1 MKSIIPLFVVGMLVF
16 SGVGVFSTSLES
28 EEFVLE
34 QCSSVMFSRPAV
46 SSVEDFVSVEVKE
59 ASSMLRLTG
68 APLIPKKTMQFVLP
82 FGSSVDDVSVE
93 YLGSS
98 FEQISG
104 VVQPAAAPVIEG
116 SSEVSEPTCNP
127 VFYELDQY
135 PVEEY
140 QLRVSAGIV
149 NGVRSTIVSV
159 EVYPVI
165 YHPEQSSL
173 QSFEQIDV
181 ELMYS
186 SPSQPVVFNDEF
198 DLVIIAPELFVD
210 ELEPLVTHKNSIGTE
225 AYILT
230 VEEIEADFTQGVDEA
245 ENIKLAIL
253 DAVETFGVDYVLL
266 VGGLV
271 GQNLETWYVPVRYVS
286 TPNEDAFLC
295 DLYYADL
302 YMIEDNETVFSSWDS
317 NDDDRFG
324 EWLSQ
329 VGRKDIIEA
338 VPDVYVGRWACQ
350 KESEVTTMVEKTIAY
365 ESAVATES
373 WFKRILTAG
382 GDTYPDSGPIDEY
395 EAEIDVEVTI
405 GNMDGFEPVRLKA
418 SDGSLSGQASFTD
431 AFSEGVGFVHCAG
444 HANPSTLI
452 THPPGIKAEKIEIM
466 RMHRLSIMD
475 FMWAVLYQGKGIAE
489 ALDILMKPV
498 EPKLNNGEMLPIV
511 LVGGCHNSQFNVSMK
526 NIIETGFTHAYGYG
540 IHGPNCWSWWLTVK
554 KDGGSIA
561 TIGNSGYGMGI
572 VGAGYPTG
580 LDGWL
585 YPRFFYNYNVNE
597 YRNLGAAHA
606 GAISDYIS
614 EFDINNDAE
623 DRQMVEQWILL
634 GDPSILPGGFE

>member
-1 MKSIIPLFVVGMLVF
+1 MKSIIPLFVVGMLLF

-34 QCSSVMFSRPAV
+34 QCSSVMFSSPAV
-46 SSVEDFVSVEVKE
+46 SPLDDFVSVEIEE

-68 APLIPKKTMQFVLP
+68 APLLPKKTMQFVLP
-82 FGSSVDDVSVE
+82 FGSSVDGVSVE
-93 YLGSS
+93 YLGRSV
-98 FEQISG
+98 EYISG

-116 SSEVSEPTCNP
+116 SSEVSEPICDP
-127 VFYELDQY
+127 VFYELDQF
-135 PVEEY
+135 PVDDY

-149 NGVRSTIVSV
+149 DGVRSTIVSV
-159 EVYPVI
+159 EVYPII
-165 YHPEQSSL
+165 YYPGESML
-173 QSFEQIDV
+173 ESFEQISV
-181 ELMYS
+181 ELIYS
-186 SPSQPVVFNDEF
+186 SPSEPVVFNDEF

-230 VEEIEADFTQGVDEA
+230 VEEIEADFTQGADEA
-245 ENIKLAIL
+245 ENVKLAIL
-253 DAVETFGVDYVLL
+253 DAVESFGVDYVLL

-317 NDDDRFG
+317 NDDGLFG

-329 VGRKDIIEA
+329 VNRKDIIEA

-350 KESEVTTMVEKTIAY
+350 KESEVTTMVEKTIGY

-405 GNMDGFEPVRLKA
+405 GYMDDFEPVRLKA
-418 SDGSLSGQASFTD
+418 SDGSLSGQGAFTD

-444 HANPSTLI
+444 HANPSTLV
-452 THPPGIKAEKIEIM
+452 THPPGIKTEKIEIM

-475 FMWAVLYQGKGIAE
+475 FLWAVLYQDASIAE
-489 ALDILMKPV
+489 GLEILMQPMQ
-498 EPKLNNGEMLPIV
+498 PKLNNEEMLPIV

-606 GAISDYIS
+606 GAISDYIN
-614 EFDINNDAE
+614 EFDINTDAE